1 MIGVD
6 ALVFTLLE
14 KRTGIDPKYTV
25 IVGAVG
31 LIFTAIQN
39 PEGIAGAI
47 RSAAARLR
55 GGTHHEKAA
64 RPIPVAA
71 KTRAVI

>member
-39 PEGIAGAI
+39 PEGISGAM
-47 RSAAARLR
+47 RVSAARLTGR
-55 GGTHHEKAA
+55 KHRQTIA
-64 RPIPVAA
+64 RPTPVPAQ
-71 KTRAVI
+71 TTAVV